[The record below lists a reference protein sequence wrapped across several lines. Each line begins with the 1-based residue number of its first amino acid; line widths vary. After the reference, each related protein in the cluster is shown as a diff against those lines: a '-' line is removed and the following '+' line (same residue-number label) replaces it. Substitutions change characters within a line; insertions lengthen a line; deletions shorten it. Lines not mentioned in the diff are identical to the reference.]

1 MYIAKSILAFNFVF
15 VVIVLKAVNTI
26 YIVLNFILI
35 VVSSCIF
42 LMYYEVEFLAFVI
55 LLLYVGAILVLF
67 LFIVMLLNLNSFISI
82 KNTSLFFLDSN
93 FMFIV
98 IALKTILV
106 LWSCHWYY
114 FISLMNLD
122 LNLYAGQSSIYHIG
136 HSLLFVSLLSH
147 HFCVLGVLG
156 VILLVSM
163 VGSIML
169 CKEKKI

>member
-106 LWSCHWYY
+106 LWSCH
-114 FISLMNLD
+114 
-122 LNLYAGQSSIYHIG
+122 
-136 HSLLFVSLLSH
+136 
-147 HFCVLGVLG
+147 
-156 VILLVSM
+156 
-163 VGSIML
+163 
-169 CKEKKI
+169 